1 MNKKND
7 SLYNTISERL
17 KKYRPHLD
25 KIVKKREKSDS
36 FKIILRT
43 ENFHDHWPLQYRYH
57 EFDFLKGKTKREKDK
72 VILMYGIKT
81 FIEFEKEIVRS
92 KYKQFYSLYL
102 LFYCDD
108 FFFERDSLLWPAI
121 CFCNDRKYLGSYDM
135 DSYIFKTSISEYSD
149 CIRNLLRDLKTE
161 EYFNMFEFNYL
172 DSEIEDVT
180 VMIDFK
186 EHMSKSKINVSEL
199 LKVKRSGRN

>member
-1 MNKKND
+1 
-7 SLYNTISERL
+7 
-17 KKYRPHLD
+17 
-25 KIVKKREKSDS
+25 
-36 FKIILRT
+36 
-43 ENFHDHWPLQYRYH
+43 
-57 EFDFLKGKTKREKDK
+57 
-72 VILMYGIKT
+72 
-81 FIEFEKEIVRS
+81 
-92 KYKQFYSLYL
+92 
-102 LFYCDD
+102 
-108 FFFERDSLLWPAI
+108 
-121 CFCNDRKYLGSYDM
+121 M